1 MVLLGLL
8 QEQPVRGKQV
18 RPRKAEETVSDAQ
31 LEEEE
36 QIVMTLID
44 GDRLNDSIHTE
55 LCADIKCDECSIRTE
70 GGGCRVEEWIDNAPV
85 EDER

>member
-1 MVLLGLL
+1 MALLGVL
-8 QEQPVRGKQV
+8 EKFTVRGKQV
-18 RPRKAEETVSDAQ
+18 GPCEAEETVSDAQ

-55 LCADIKCDECSIRTE
+55 LCADIKCDECSMRTE

>member
-1 MVLLGLL
+1 MAVLGLL
-8 QEQPVRGKQV
+8 QEQPVRGYKVGFVQT
-18 RPRKAEETVSDAQ
+18 EETVSDAQ

-55 LCADIKCDECSIRTE
+55 LCADIKCDECSMRTE

>member
-1 MVLLGLL
+1 ML
-8 QEQPVRGKQV
+8 EKFTVRGKQK
-18 RPRKAEETVSDAQ
+18 RLIQTEETVSDSEIEA
-31 LEEEE
+31 ED

-55 LCADIKCDECSIRTE
+55 LCADIKCDSCSMRTE

-85 EDER
+85 EEER